1 MIRPSRPLIAVLAVA
16 AGLASCS
23 RPRDDASAAAPTAA
37 GNPSAQVSASVAE
50 PGIAWQKAVSEADV
64 DAAFAQAAK
73 ANKPLFLYWGA
84 KWCPPCNQLQA
95 TLFNRQDFIERS
107 RAFVPV
113 YVDGDSPGA
122 QKLGARYKVRG
133 YPTMVMF
140 NAQGTELTR
149 LPGEVDAAQYTQVLT
164 LSMNAQRPVTAVLA
178 DARAGGKGLSA
189 NDWRL
194 LAFYSWDTDEQQL
207 MAKAELPALLK
218 QIAGACPAEPA
229 DVATRLWLKSVAA
242 AKASPGLP
250 LDEATT
256 QRLLRLLGDAA
267 AARAQMDVLGSS
279 ASELVS
285 ALSAPD
291 TAQRRRL
298 LGAFEIALKGFEAD
312 ASLSRADR
320 LTALHARVEL
330 ARIDRPKESIEPV
343 AETLLADVRAHVA
356 AADRDISD
364 GHERQAVIPFAG
376 YVMQQAGLLDE
387 SDALLSANLAKSHS
401 PYYLMSE
408 LSSNARKR
416 GDKAGALRWSEA
428 AFDKSEGPATRLQW
442 GASYVNALIELSP
455 GDETRIEKAV
465 LGLLGETA
473 QQTNPF
479 YERSARSWQRVGKG
493 LQTWNKER
501 THAAVLQRLQSR
513 LDAVCA
519 QLPNADPQRGVCESL
534 FKPAPAAKGDT

>member
-1 MIRPSRPLIAVLAVA
+1 MIRPSRSLIAMLAVA

-23 RPRDDASAAAPTAA
+23 RPNDEAPAAAAVAAAKSAAKASAATGAA
-37 GNPSAQVSASVAE
+37 
-50 PGIAWQKAVSEADV
+50 GIAWQKAVSEADV
-64 DAAFAQAAK
+64 DSAFAQAAK
-73 ANKPLFLYWGA
+73 ANKPVFLYWGA

-113 YVDGDSPGA
+113 YIDGDSPGA

-229 DVATRLWLKSVAA
+229 DVATRLWLKALAA
-242 AKASPGLP
+242 AKPSPGAP
-250 LDEATT
+250 PDEAAT
-256 QRLLRLLGDAA
+256 QRLLRLLGDTA

-285 ALSAPD
+285 ALSAPK
-291 TAQRRRL
+291 TAQRGRL
-298 LGAFEIALKGFEAD
+298 LGAFETALKGYEAD

-343 AETLLADVRAHVA
+343 AEALLAEVRAHVS

-416 GDKAGALRWSEA
+416 GDKVGALRWSEA

-442 GASYVNALIELSP
+442 GASHVNALIELSP
-455 GDETRIEKAV
+455 GDETRIERAV

-479 YERSARSWQRVGKG
+479 YDRSARSWQRVGKG
-493 LQTWNKER
+493 LQAWNKER
-501 THAAVLQRLQSR
+501 THAAVLERLQSR

-519 QLPNADPQRGVCESL
+519 QLPNADPQLGVCEAL
-534 FKPAPAAKGDT
+534 FRPAPAVKGDT

>member
-1 MIRPSRPLIAVLAVA
+1 MIQPRRPLIAVLVVA

-23 RPRDDASAAAPTAA
+23 RPSDEAPAAAPAAAAKSTAKA
-37 GNPSAQVSASVAE
+37 PPIEA
-50 PGIAWQKAVSEADV
+50 GIAWQKAFNEADV
-64 DAAFAQAAK
+64 DAAFAQAAQ
-73 ANKPLFLYWGA
+73 ANKPVFLYWGA

-113 YVDGDSPGA
+113 YIDGDSPGA

-149 LPGEVDAAQYTQVLT
+149 LPGEVDAVQYTEVLT

-178 DARAGGKGLSA
+178 QARAGGKGLNA

-207 MAKAELPALLK
+207 IAKAELPALLK
-218 QIAGACPAEPA
+218 HIAGACPAEPA
-229 DVATRLWLKSVAA
+229 DVATRLWLKAVAA
-242 AKASPGLP
+242 AKTSPAAP
-250 LDEATT
+250 PDEAAT
-256 QRLLRLLGDAA
+256 QRLLRLLDDTA

-279 ASELVS
+279 ATELVS
-285 ALSAPD
+285 ALSAPN
-291 TAQRRRL
+291 TAQRGRL
-298 LGAFEIALKGFEAD
+298 LGAFETALKGFEAD

-320 LTALHARVEL
+320 LTALYARVEL

-356 AADRDISD
+356 VADRDIND

-387 SDALLSANLAKSHS
+387 SDALLKANLAKSHS

-428 AFDKSEGPATRLQW
+428 AFDQSEGPATRLQW
-442 GASYVNALIELSP
+442 GASHVKTLIDLSP
-455 GDETRIEKAV
+455 GDEIRIEKAV
-465 LGLLGETA
+465 LGLLDETA
-473 QQTNPF
+473 RQTNPF
-479 YERSARSWQRVGKG
+479 YERSARSWQRIGKG
-493 LQTWNKER
+493 LQAWNKER
-501 THAAVLQRLQSR
+501 SHAAVLQRLQSR
-513 LDAVCA
+513 LDTVCA
-519 QLPNADPQRGVCESL
+519 QLPNADPQRGVCEAL